1 MILFNKP
8 STFNYKK
15 MKISLLRFVILSLLL
30 LFFEVSYA
38 QKYVIKTYT
47 IEDGLP
53 TRNINDACQDSNGI
67 MWFATSQGISRYD
80 GFSFTNF
87 DNSDGLPD
95 QLYRKIRIDERGIIW
110 ALPDIKY
117 DTIIFLEKNI
127 WKKIPP
133 PPGENLIPKM
143 NTFDVIY
150 KNDKPVI
157 CMGSYDGYYIFE
169 NGSWNHLV
177 ISTDIESNYVY
188 SVIAHNQKFYL
199 STEIGLCIIENGK
212 PDWSLNK
219 LIEPYGKD
227 IIAINFE
234 NKDTPSEKLW
244 VLTEK
249 WLGYIQ
255 HNSFTMVTD
264 KFQLPHP
271 TIFYYSF
278 VNSDKKGNVIF
289 GNIWAKYFISKS
301 SNKPAPLLV
310 ANGFLSDG
318 ATSVFIDRE
327 QNIWI
332 TDTRGINKINN
343 LKVTNYF
350 DKNGMLEDEVTA
362 IAEMNDGKIVLGHNI
377 GLSILN
383 NNSFKTI
390 PFPPSLENTRRVQDM
405 IKDNKGNIWFVS
417 ISLGLGRLQ
426 PEGNIIWYYSEKYP
440 TITAVHQDENGRIWV
455 GADRKL
461 LYIEDDK
468 LVEHK
473 QFGEDRNTLRRIF
486 SYYNGGILIAGLEG
500 LWHLDKNIIEKIPSP
515 PGRIAESVFSYFK
528 GKDGVEYVG
537 TKNGLYV
544 IVKGK
549 IEKFKKNGIE
559 INSPVFFILQD
570 REENYWFGSNQGVYK
585 WDGENT
591 LETYNIY
598 NGLAG
603 WETNRAAGML
613 DSKGRVWVGTDRGL
627 SCFEPDYDKV
637 VVPAPV
643 IQLQTAE
650 DSKGLLHDLAMNS
663 TVSFSDN
670 TLVFHFRGI
679 SFVNEDLIE
688 YKYKLEGFDRD
699 WQDANQSMLDK
710 IKYIGLRPG
719 KYTFCVKARNF
730 AGKWSEVARSETI
743 RITAPFYIRWW
754 FIALSILLFGI
765 FVFALFRIYV
775 QKVHNASL
783 QKEILE
789 RKRIELALIE
799 SRRRY
804 QDLVELLPETI
815 YESDCNGKLTY
826 LNDTGFRL
834 FGYSQSDLENNLN
847 LKQVIASFNQIEIDE
862 HLTTIHVLK
871 YPARSVLTGRKKDGT
886 SFPVSIHTVPILHN
900 QKCLGARGIII
911 DLTEQKRT
919 EELLQKNAD
928 DLKALNNSKDK
939 FFSIIAH
946 DLRSPFTSFL
956 GLTEILDEE
965 FDSLPKEELSSII
978 SSLRASA
985 SNLYQLLEN
994 LLQWSL
1000 LQREIIRF
1008 EPKTRF
1014 LLPLVTNCIEVITI
1028 PAKQKEIEI
1037 SIEIPGNLEITADVN
1052 MLQTIIRNLVSN
1064 AIKFTNRGGDI
1075 RVSGT
1080 FTEEQIYLI
1089 TVKDTGIGISAERQ
1103 KEIFRLDANNKTKGT
1118 EGELSTGLG
1127 LILCKEFVEK
1137 HGGKIWVESSEGK
1150 GSTFYFTLKKL

>member
-1 MILFNKP
+1 M
-8 STFNYKK
+8 
-15 MKISLLRFVILSLLL
+15 MKSNFDRFFFVTMLLL
-30 LFFEVSYA
+30 LLQNGYT
-38 QKYVIKTYT
+38 QKYVVKTYT

-53 TRNINDACQDSNGI
+53 TRNINDACQDSSGI
-67 MWFATSQGISRYD
+67 MWFATSYGISRYD

-199 STEIGLCIIENGK
+199 STEIGLCIIENGN

-234 NKDTPSEKLW
+234 NKNTPSEKLW

-362 IAEMNDGKIVLGHNI
+362 IAEMNDGKIVLGHNK
-377 GLSILN
+377 GLSILD

-390 PFPPSLENTRRVQDM
+390 PFPPSMENTRRVQDM

-426 PEGNIIWYYSEKYP
+426 ADGSIIWYYSEKYP
-440 TITAVHQDENGRIWV
+440 TVTAVQQDEDGRIWV

-461 LYIEDDK
+461 LYLEEGR
-468 LVEHK
+468 LFEHK
-473 QFGEDRNTLRRIF
+473 QFGDNRNTLRRIF
-486 SYYNGGILIAGLEG
+486 SYDDGGILIAGLEG

-528 GKDGVEYVG
+528 GKNGEEYVG

-544 IVKGK
+544 IVNGK
-549 IEKFKKNGIE
+549 IEKFKKNRIE

-570 REENYWFGSNQGVYK
+570 NEENYWFGSNQGVYK
-585 WDGENT
+585 WDGENN

-603 WETNRAAGML
+603 WETNRAAGLL

-627 SCFEPDYDKV
+627 TCFEPDYDKV

-643 IQLQTAE
+643 IQLQNVE
-650 DSKGLLHDLAMNS
+650 DSKGVLYNMSAKS

-688 YKYKLEGFDRD
+688 YKYKLEGFDKE
-699 WQDANQSMLDK
+699 WQDANQSTLDK

-719 KYTFCVKARNF
+719 KYIFCVKARNF
-730 AGKWSEVARSETI
+730 AGEWSEIARSETI
-743 RITAPFYIRWW
+743 RITSPLYLRWW
-754 FIALSILLFGI
+754 FLVLIFIALSAFIY
-765 FVFALFRIYV
+765 ALFRIYV
-775 QKVHNASL
+775 QKVHNRSL
-783 QKEILE
+783 ENEIQE
-789 RKRIELALIE
+789 RKRIEQALLE
-799 SRRRY
+799 SRQRY

-815 YESDCNGKLTY
+815 YESDCSGKLVY

-834 FGYSQSDLENNLN
+834 FGYNQSDLKNNLN
-847 LKQVIASFNQIEIDE
+847 LEQIVASINHQEIAQ
-862 HLTTIHVLK
+862 HLATIHDLK
-871 YPARSVLTGRKKDGT
+871 RPARSILTGRKNDGT
-886 SFPVSIHTVPILHN
+886 TFPVSIHTVPILHN
-900 QKCLGARGIII
+900 QKCHGARGIII

-919 EELLQKNAD
+919 EEQLQKNAD
-928 DLKALNNSKDK
+928 DLNALNKSKDK

-956 GLTEILDEE
+956 GFTEILDEE
-965 FDSLPKEELSSII
+965 FDSMPEEEVLSII
-978 SSLRASA
+978 SSLRTSA

-1000 LQREIIRF
+1000 LQREIIKF
-1008 EPKTRF
+1008 EPKTRQLF
-1014 LLPLVTNCIEVITI
+1014 PLVRNCIEVISVT
-1028 PAKQKEIEI
+1028 AKQKEIDIRIDI
-1037 SIEIPGNLEITADVN
+1037 SENLEITADIH

-1064 AIKFTNRGGDI
+1064 AIKFTGRGGYVHI
-1075 RVSGT
+1075 TAVS
-1080 FTEEQIYLI
+1080 EEKHLFLFS
-1089 TVKDTGIGISAERQ
+1089 VKDNGIGISPERQ
-1103 KEIFRLDANNKTKGT
+1103 QEIFRLDANNKTKGT

-1137 HGGKIWVESSEGK
+1137 HGGRIWVESIEGK
-1150 GSTFYFTLKKL
+1150 GSTFHFTIRETIA